1 MPDDRCETE
10 PAVSL
15 ASVRDNVDSVQYYNT
30 DRRERGGEGCE
41 RGGGGGVREGGRG
54 EREGERD
61 WLHYQLSIR
70 EAGC

>member
-1 MPDDRCETE
+1 MLIVFNIIIQTG
-10 PAVSL
+10 A
-15 ASVRDNVDSVQYYNT
+15 
-30 DRRERGGEGCE
+30 